1 MKQLDRV
8 EWKLDQI
15 LMKLS
20 DISTSNV
27 SPQPSAGTECH
38 SIVKPEVVLHPFTT
52 KQHAVLQMVIRGAGN
67 QEIGERLKV
76 TDNTAKVHVRTIAK
90 KLGVKQR
97 TEIAVKTI
105 DAFKEIDDE
114 SYIMLSGGIPKD
126 WDANY
131 DKDGDDP
138 YDHLLIPKEPTNVP

>member
-27 SPQPSAGTECH
+27 SPQPSLESHNT
-38 SIVKPEVVLHPFTT
+38 VKPEVVLHPFTT

-90 KLGVKQR
+90 KLNVKQR

-105 DAFKEIDDE
+105 DAFKEIDEE
-114 SYIMLSGGIPKD
+114 SYIMLSGGLPKD
-126 WDANY
+126 WDTNY
-131 DKDGDDP
+131 DKDGGDP